1 MCRLPGRF
9 RSGTNQKQAEDRGLE
24 KHLESPKGGYP
35 QLSGHAVIAFGIACC
50 AATMAVVLT
59 VALLAS

>member
-1 MCRLPGRF
+1 
-9 RSGTNQKQAEDRGLE
+9 LE